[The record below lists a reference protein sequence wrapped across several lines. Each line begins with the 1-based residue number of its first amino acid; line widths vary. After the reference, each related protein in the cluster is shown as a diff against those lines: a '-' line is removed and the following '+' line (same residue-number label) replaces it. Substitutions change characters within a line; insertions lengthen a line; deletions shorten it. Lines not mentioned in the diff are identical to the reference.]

1 MQIKKKAP
9 HLLNDNVRLP
19 PMRAPSECVKMPTI
33 SRAESG
39 GAAYATRWAAA
50 QFGETTKP
58 LTSGSVYVYA
68 MRVAATPYMCGSHG
82 PSYHMC
88 FLPPYCG
95 RGPGI
100 RAMLSKEGLW
110 RLHPTSKRQRSSS
123 CGIMSSACS
132 RDIVVQKS
140 SRFKPPIKGHA
151 IFK

>member
-1 MQIKKKAP
+1 MGKMKKKAP

-68 MRVAATPYMCGSHG
+68 MRVAATPYTCGSHG

-88 FLPPYCG
+88 FLPPYLWSRPRHPCY
-95 RGPGI
+95 
-100 RAMLSKEGLW
+100 AVEGGFMATSPYFQAAAQLVLRYNEQ
-110 RLHPTSKRQRSSS
+110 RLLAQYS
-123 CGIMSSACS
+123 CPEKFSLQTT
-132 RDIVVQKS
+132 D
-140 SRFKPPIKGHA
+140 
-151 IFK
+151 